1 MLKIAQKTIVV
12 TSNVQSIYFVPHMN
26 KYTAPDLKSLAKAKF
41 KIDRKPY
48 PRKPYNV
55 DVPRVSNE
63 VNCEDQLL
71 SVVFLDGGGNHA
83 QEE

>member
-1 MLKIAQKTIVV
+1 MLKIVLKTAGDR
-12 TSNVQSIYFVPHMN
+12 SNLKPIFFIPHMN

-55 DVPRVSNE
+55 DVPRVRLE
-63 VNCEDQLL
+63 L
-71 SVVFLDGGGNHA
+71 
-83 QEE
+83 

>member
-1 MLKIAQKTIVV
+1 MLKIAQKSIVV
-12 TSNVQSIYFVPHMN
+12 TSKSIYFVPHMN

-55 DVPRVSNE
+55 DVPRVST
-63 VNCEDQLL
+63 
-71 SVVFLDGGGNHA
+71 
-83 QEE
+83 